1 MKALAKELRRQLEST
16 VKQARNVA
24 EEGARIALE
33 RINVPDINP
42 NSKLDNSQKKLR
54 NQLRALG
61 RQLGDKRESSGE
73 QSISL
78 LLEHVS
84 YEHWHRMLFARFLA
98 ENQLLIHPEYK
109 VPVSLDECEEL
120 GASVGKSKWE
130 QAGEFAKEM
139 LPQIFR
145 TSSPVW
151 SLTLPPENERELE
164 RLLSSLPE
172 EVFAADDSLGW
183 VYQFWRAEEKDRVN
197 DSEVKIG
204 ARELPAV
211 TQLFTEEYMV
221 SFLLDNALG
230 AWWAGQCL
238 TPKDYEDASQ
248 ESEDPLVVES
258 ALRQKI
264 AIPGAEFAYLRF
276 AKTADGKWEPAGGT
290 FPGWPKQLAELKVLD
305 PCCGSG
311 HFLVGVFYL
320 LVALRRH
327 IEKLSAKEAVHSV
340 LSQNLYGLDLD
351 KRVTEISAFALALTA
366 WKYPGAGGYRELPEL
381 QIACSG
387 LTVATDVSEWEKLGG
402 KEKNLRSAMRI
413 IHQDFQKAQFLGSLL
428 NPAKS
433 DAKKVIGSWA
443 PAETLLKSAFA
454 SAQNAEDIE
463 SGIVA
468 QGIAKAGELLSANY
482 HWVVTN
488 VPYLAR
494 GKQIDELKDFC
505 EKHYPE
511 AKNDLATVFLAR
523 LLEFCEVGGSTSV
536 VLPQNWLFLT
546 SYKKFREGLLQREQW
561 NLIARLGP
569 KGFDTPMWDFN
580 VQLITL
586 TRQIPPSAIQSK
598 GSKDVLLPMA
608 SASGPVLFLRG
619 LDVSSAGSAREKAE
633 QLFVAEVQSVEQV
646 RQLENPDARVVFGGD
661 GGGDSLLSE
670 LAKSLVGIQ
679 TGDDPFYLIHFWEI
693 LINNKKESMWE
704 RLQTTPV
711 SCHVY
716 TGMYQLIR
724 WENGSGNL
732 SQSEGAR
739 IQGTDALGKKGI
751 MMHRVDK
758 LFAYHFMES
767 FLHQNTAAIIPH
779 KPSHL
784 PAIWCFCSSPDY
796 NTAVRRIDQKLNVTN
811 ATLVKVPFDLDHW
824 TKVAQE
830 KYPHGLPEPFS
841 DDPTQWIFHGHPC
854 GSVVWS
860 ENTKRTDHG
869 ALRKDKTVLHIAVAR
884 LLGYQWPAETDPK
897 MELAKEQRE
906 WVEKGKAFASLV
918 DQDGIVCIPPVRGEG
933 PASERVLDVLR
944 LAYGKDWN
952 PGVLSELLTAL
963 GKPSWDLERYLRD
976 QFFEDHCSI
985 FQNRPFLW
993 QIWDGLRDGF
1003 SAIVNYHK
1011 LDHKNLETLTYSYLG
1026 DWIRAQEAGAK
1037 EKKSGAEEKLV
1048 AAKVLQ
1054 KKLQLILEGEKPYDI
1069 FVRWKSLKEQ
1079 PFGWNPDLNDGVRL
1093 NIRPFVKAEILRVK
1107 SPKGIKWE
1115 KDRGKDVESAPW
1127 FQKFGGERIND
1138 HHTTLEEKK
1147 KARGEK

>member
-33 RINVPDINP
+33 RINVPDVNP
-42 NSKLDNSQKKLR
+42 NPRLNEAQKKLR
-54 NQLRALG
+54 NELRALG
-61 RQLGDKRESSGE
+61 RQIGDKRKPSGE
-73 QSISL
+73 QEIIM

-109 VPVSLDECEEL
+109 VPVSLNECEEL
-120 GASVGKSKWE
+120 GANTNKSKWE

-172 EVFAADDSLGW
+172 EVFTADDSLGW

-340 LSQNLYGLDLD
+340 LSQNLFGLDLD

-366 WKYPGAGGYRELPEL
+366 WKYPEAGGYRELPEL

-387 LTVATDVSEWEKLGG
+387 LSAGSDPKEWKQLAGSDKELGTSL
-402 KEKNLRSAMRI
+402 KWLHEEFQSAPY
-413 IHQDFQKAQFLGSLL
+413 LGSLL
-428 NPAKS
+428 NPAQS
-433 DAKKVIGSWA
+433 VAAKQTKWDRLSVFLQQA
-443 PAETLLKSAFA
+443 LQKEQNEETL
-454 SAQNAEDIE
+454 E
-463 SGIVA
+463 SGIAA
-468 QGIAKAGELLSANY
+468 QGIAKAGELLSAHY
-482 HWVVTN
+482 HFVVTN

-505 EKHYPE
+505 EKNYLE

-546 SYKKFREGLLQREQW
+546 SYKKFREGLLQRERW

-569 KGFDTPMWDFN
+569 GAFETISGEVVKAI
-580 VQLITL
+580 LITL
-586 TRQIPPSAIQSK
+586 TRQNPPSSIQSK
-598 GSKDVLLPMA
+598 GAKDVLLPMA
-608 SASGPVLFLRG
+608 SASGSVQYLRG
-619 LDVSSAGSAREKAE
+619 LDVSSAGSARDKAE
-633 QLFVAEVQSVEQV
+633 QLFVVGVRSVEQGKLLLNKNHNISIDLSSDISV
-646 RQLENPDARVVFGGD
+646 RNFAKVYGGITT
-661 GGGDSLLSE
+661 GDSLRYR
-670 LAKSLVGIQ
+670 KC
-679 TGDDPFYLIHFWEI
+679 FWE
-693 LINNKKESMWE
+693 ME
-704 RLQTTPV
+704 RITPIFSFLQHSV
-711 SCHVY
+711 REANFFSGREYV
-716 TGMYQLIR
+716 IK
-724 WENGSGNL
+724 WENGKGTLLHDSIYAGATIAGKEAWNRAGIALTYTGKLSATIYSGELFENVICIL
-732 SQSEGAR
+732 
-739 IQGTDALGKKGI
+739 IPLKKEY
-751 MMHRVDK
+751 
-758 LFAYHFMES
+758 FS
-767 FLHQNTAAIIPH
+767 FLY
-779 KPSHL
+779 S
-784 PAIWCFCSSPDY
+784 FCSSERFA
-796 NTAVRRIDQKLNVTN
+796 TEVRKVNQKLSVD
-811 ATLVKVPFDLDHW
+811 VKYFEAVPFDLDYW

-860 ENTKRTDHG
+860 ESTKRTSHG

-906 WVEKGKAFASLV
+906 WVEKTKAFASFV

-933 PASERVLDVLR
+933 PADERVLDVLR

-1011 LDHKNLETLTYSYLG
+1011 LDQRNLETLTYSYLG
-1026 DWIRAQEAGAK
+1026 DWIRAQEAGVK

-1048 AAKVLQ
+1048 AAKALQ

-1069 FVRWKSLKEQ
+1069 FVRWKSLGEQ

-1127 FQKFGGERIND
+1127 FKKFGGERIND
-1138 HHTTLEEKK
+1138 HHTSLEEKK